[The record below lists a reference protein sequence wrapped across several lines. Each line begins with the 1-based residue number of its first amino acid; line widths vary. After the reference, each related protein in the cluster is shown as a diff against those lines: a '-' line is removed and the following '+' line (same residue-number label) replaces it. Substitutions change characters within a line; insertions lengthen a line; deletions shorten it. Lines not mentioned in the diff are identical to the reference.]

1 MRTCQME
8 TVMRSFQASYRE
20 KVRKHTDLSS
30 WLEKLKMLDCSPS
43 CPPSKKSCVSTPA
56 RVGWAEFTGHW
67 AAGDLPGLLA
77 EPAPRP
83 PPSDPPSRRT
93 QLRTLRGLACVSAK
107 GMDSAEVQFTTALRL
122 TNDWELWAFIVTSLV
137 SGYMKEGNRH
147 PEGTEQFAGEGQS
160 RPQPRCQLLLPLS
173 VWLFFTCVCSSPSSR
188 ADTRRSDTLYIMFIS
203 LCLSLSLLLG
213 HFVCRA
219 V

>member
-1 MRTCQME
+1 
-8 TVMRSFQASYRE
+8 
-20 KVRKHTDLSS
+20 
-30 WLEKLKMLDCSPS
+30 MLDCSPS

-93 QLRTLRGLACVSAK
+93 QLRTLRGLACVSAN

-173 VWLFFTCVCSSPSSR
+173 VWLFFYLCVLFSFFQSRYKEVRHTLHYVYLSMFKPFFASR
-188 ADTRRSDTLYIMFIS
+188 AFCM
-203 LCLSLSLLLG
+203 
-213 HFVCRA
+213 
-219 V
+219 